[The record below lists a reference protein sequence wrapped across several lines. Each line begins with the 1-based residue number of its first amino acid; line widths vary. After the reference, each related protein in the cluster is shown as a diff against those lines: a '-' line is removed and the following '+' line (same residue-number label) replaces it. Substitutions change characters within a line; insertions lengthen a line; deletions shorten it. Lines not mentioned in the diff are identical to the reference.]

1 MGGKMAAKY
10 PMRIIKTI
18 LKRRFFEMLR
28 GFERRVDE
36 SRCDADC
43 DKENGNFYGGGFFCG
58 FGRDFFLFL
67 LNEVFFMKN
76 FV

>member
-36 SRCDADC
+36 SRCDAD
-43 DKENGNFYGGGFFCG
+43 
-58 FGRDFFLFL
+58 
-67 LNEVFFMKN
+67 
-76 FV
+76 